1 MTTETVYDSITIDD
15 YQAGTFPFMD
25 VKAQGGRKR
34 TCVGTAEAT
43 AGVAATSSYVLAII
57 PSHARIF
64 GSSKVFWDDLDAAG
78 SPTLDIGI
86 TNPPNRTDLTAD
98 PDALNNGFDCT
109 SAGSAALIA
118 SIANYGKQLWAL
130 AGLSADPGGNIAIT
144 ANVADAVVSLGGTI
158 TAEIDY
164 AVD

>member
-1 MTTETVYDSITIDD
+1 MATETVYDSITIDD

-25 VKAQGGRKR
+25 VKSQGGRKR

-43 AGVAATSSYVLAII
+43 AGVTAGSGYILAIL

-64 GSSKVFWDDLDAAG
+64 GSSTVFWDDLDAAG
-78 SPTLDIGI
+78 APTLDVGI
-86 TNPPNRTDLTAD
+86 TNPPNRTDLTED
-98 PDALNNGFDCT
+98 QDAINNGFDCT
-109 SAGSAALIA
+109 SAGSAALVADIA
-118 SIANYGKQLWAL
+118 DYGEQLWAL
-130 AGLSADPGGNIAIT
+130 AGLSADPGGNIAVGVFT
-144 ANVADAVVSLGGTI
+144 ADAAISLGGTI